1 MSSWNF
7 RVPAVV
13 LAVVL
18 LFGIGCSSTR
28 DDATAPSAD
37 PSAELTTVSL
47 TPVSTVLNSLD
58 LLICKPLP
66 YASSTAVV
74 GPQGGTVKVGKTT
87 LVIPRYALP
96 STVTIK
102 AEQVP
107 GSVNS
112 VRFSPEGL
120 RFAKPATLTMSYD
133 NCVLTLPTKQIV
145 YTTEGLR
152 ILELLKSLD
161 LRLSRT
167 VSASIEHFSR
177 YAVAY

>member
-7 RVPAVV
+7 RVPALV

-18 LFGIGCSSTR
+18 LFGIGCSGTQ
-28 DDATAPSAD
+28 DNPTAPSAD
-37 PSAELTTVSL
+37 PSPEMLTVSL
-47 TPVSTVLNSLD
+47 TPVTSVLNSLD
-58 LLICKPLP
+58 LLSCKPLP
-66 YASSTAVV
+66 YASATAVV
-74 GPQGGTVKVGKTT
+74 GPEGGIVRVGKTN
-87 LVIPRYALP
+87 LVIPRFALR
-96 STVTIK
+96 SAVAIK
-102 AEQVP
+102 AEQVS

-133 NCVLTLPTKQIV
+133 NCLLVLPTKRIV

-152 ILELLKSLD
+152 VLEILQSLD
-161 LRLSRT
+161 LRLTRT